1 MTLQTSRFWADGLF
15 SPRVSGVKIPFPVC
29 FTDLPADAEG
39 VAIVNASL
47 GVGAQREDVCWR
59 FPVRE
64 LVEEV
69 CQHLATRL
77 AMQRVVLRVEVPPA
91 VAIMADRELL
101 FQAVETL
108 VDGWLNVIEDG
119 GQLTIG
125 AFPGPFGL
133 EIELVVDGPGSEG
146 WTLQELFAP
155 AVYPVEQ
162 AAAPAFH
169 AVREILELHHG
180 SLEFGE
186 DSRKGGTVTLI
197 VPDRDLESIG

>member
-1 MTLQTSRFWADGLF
+1 
-15 SPRVSGVKIPFPVC
+15 
-29 FTDLPADAEG
+29 
-39 VAIVNASL
+39 
-47 GVGAQREDVCWR
+47 
-59 FPVRE
+59 
-64 LVEEV
+64 
-69 CQHLATRL
+69 
-77 AMQRVVLRVEVPPA
+77 MQRVVLRVEVPPA
-91 VAIMADRELL
+91 IAILADRELL